1 MSEYRLKTP
10 QKVEKAAVGTYRKI
24 EDTVVGAYKKVEE
37 TVVGAYQKVEDG
49 VVGSYIK
56 VEQKFVG
63 AFLEKT
69 DRRAQDGIKRGPS
82 PRRRR
87 FSSARGDICLHLHAR
102 VTANMPER
110 SASSLQCKGSYS

>member
-1 MSEYRLKTP
+1 MYILCGFKGNLIFLQQNRSNPQIIAAYDTPVNKKTARYSKGVYQMSEYRLKTP

-49 VVGSYIK
+49 VVGSYKK
-56 VEQKFVG
+56 VEQKFVS

-69 DRRAQDGIKRGPS
+69 DSRAQDGR
-82 PRRRR
+82 
-87 FSSARGDICLHLHAR
+87 
-102 VTANMPER
+102 
-110 SASSLQCKGSYS
+110 